1 MFEPISRSRSRG
13 TWTTLVTRGAAL
25 AAAALLAVG
34 LALPAAALGE
44 DGPFPLPTD
53 TDTVPIV
60 PGMTTDVPLVAL
72 LEDAQQDEL
81 DLGSARLGIPE
92 DVDDSQKSLMEVGED
107 SRSLAVDGEG
117 TWALL
122 DEGLVFTPLTGVE
135 EPTTP
140 IALTI
145 GSHHDSRSLPAV
157 LTPEPVELEE
167 TTVHGSAGTPTS
179 LELGETVPA
188 DGDVRL
194 ELDGLPAGSTQVAD
208 GSRVSIP
215 EPEQSVWQLSAD
227 RSTLTYNPSSS
238 QLGRQPVPLRYVVLD
253 GEGAPVGSGRVSVTV
268 PIISDLYVSA
278 PYGHDIEFA
287 VGEGQQFVDSET
299 LRLEPPDGEEGMD
312 VDEEGTEVVVPDQGV
327 WTLDRESATVRFSPE
342 SDQVRETAP
351 MFVTGGDG
359 EGAEA
364 APALLSTAYPILVDR
379 HQSAAPGTEAVFD
392 LTTGIRDVRSDSL
405 RFDPEQLPEA
415 AELSEDGTELVVPG
429 EGAWTIDLGTRTV
442 TMDPEEDMTGAA
454 TPVAITGSGVYADNP
469 VSATLEAVFSPVLA
483 TLRDDEQRTAP
494 GEPVTVDVLGNDTA
508 GSGAQPLVP
517 ESVQLRSLAAT
528 NLSELEDGAG
538 SRLVIPGEG
547 TYTVAE
553 NGSVSFDPEPDFIG
567 STTPVEYEVL
577 DSEGIP
583 ATATVVVEVD
593 PEMAADGELRPEV
606 GGINSL
612 LAGLMPSSPSTS
624 MVFGTIVLLLIFAG
638 GVSLWIGWRIEVDR
652 RTWSD

>member
-1 MFEPISRSRSRG
+1 MFEPTSRSRSRG

-25 AAAALLAVG
+25 AAAALLTIG
-34 LALPAAALGE
+34 LALPATALGE
-44 DGPFPLPTD
+44 DGPFPLPME
-53 TDTVPIV
+53 TDTVRIV

-72 LEDAQQDEL
+72 LDDAQQDEL
-81 DLGSARLGIPE
+81 DLDSARLEIPDE
-92 DVDDSQKSLMEVGED
+92 VDDAQQRLMEVGED

-117 TWALL
+117 TWSLL
-122 DEGLVFTPLTGVE
+122 SEGLVFTPLTGVDG
-135 EPTTP
+135 PTTP

-145 GSHHDSRSLPAV
+145 DSHHDSRSLPAV
-157 LTPEPVELEE
+157 LTPELVDLEE
-167 TTVHGSAGTPTS
+167 TTVHGSAGSPTS
-179 LELGETVPA
+179 LELGETRPA

-208 GSRVSIP
+208 GSRVTIP

-227 RSTLTYNPSSS
+227 RSTLTYSPTSSR
-238 QLGRQPVPLRYVVLD
+238 LGRQPVPVRYIVLD
-253 GEGAPVGSGRVSVTV
+253 GEGAPIGSGRVSVTV

-287 VGEGQQFVDSET
+287 VGEGQQFVDSGT
-299 LRLEPPDGEEGMD
+299 LRLEPPHGEEGIV
-312 VDEEGTEVVVPDQGV
+312 VDEDGTEAVVPEQGV

-342 SDQVRETAP
+342 SDRVRETAP

-359 EGAEA
+359 DGAEA
-364 APALLSTAYPILVDR
+364 APAQLSTAYPILVDR
-379 HQSAAPGTEAVFD
+379 HCSAAPGTEAVFD

-405 RFDPEQLPEA
+405 RFDSEQLPET
-415 AELSEDGTELVVPG
+415 AELSEDGTELVVPE
-429 EGAWTIDLGTRTV
+429 EGVWTIDLESRTV
-442 TMDPEEDMTGAA
+442 TMDPDEEMTGSA
-454 TPVAITGSGVYADNP
+454 TPVGITARGVYADNP

-508 GSGAQPLVP
+508 GSGSQPLQP
-517 ESVQLRSLAAT
+517 ESVQLRSLSAT
-528 NLSELEDGAG
+528 NLTELEDGTG
-538 SRLVIPGEG
+538 SRLVMPGEG

-553 NGSVSFDPEPDFIG
+553 NGSISFQPEPDFLG
-567 STTPVEYEVL
+567 RTTPVEYQVL

-593 PEMAADGELRPEV
+593 PQVAAAGEQRPEV

-612 LAGLMPSSPSTS
+612 LVGLMPSSPSTS

-638 GVSLWIGWRIEVDR
+638 GVSLWIGWRMEVDR